1 MGKHPDH
8 RRLLNG
14 QAIGTSR
21 TLKAS
26 RTANMKGLLLFLGF
40 FGVYFFL
47 QLYLLPKLG
56 IST

>member
-1 MGKHPDH
+1 MKVI
-8 RRLLNG
+8 LL
-14 QAIGTSR
+14 I
-21 TLKAS
+21 
-26 RTANMKGLLLFLGF
+26 LGF

>member
-1 MGKHPDH
+1 
-8 RRLLNG
+8 
-14 QAIGTSR
+14 
-21 TLKAS
+21 
-26 RTANMKGLLLFLGF
+26 MKGILLFLGF

>member
-1 MGKHPDH
+1 
-8 RRLLNG
+8 
-14 QAIGTSR
+14 
-21 TLKAS
+21 
-26 RTANMKGLLLFLGF
+26 MKGIFMVLGF